1 MCVKLVAQNVKSMI
15 ITIAKRVRSLTLPVL
30 TNAAKWRLNHT
41 RMVLIQNHPL
51 HFLEEPPALLRYA
64 QPIYSFG
71 LSVHKKNEWL
81 SEINSYFIY
90 L

>member
-1 MCVKLVAQNVKSMI
+1 MI
-15 ITIAKRVRSLTLPVL
+15 ITIAKRVRSLALPAL
-30 TNAAKWRLNHT
+30 TQAAKWRL
-41 RMVLIQNHPL
+41 NHPL